1 MATYEEAKD
10 QYRQSLTK
18 YGSQANTDENMRQ
31 FEDYWKNSADSGQM
45 QGEGYNRSWSD
56 VFGEAQAQN
65 EKRYTRPTASNGGVG
80 GSADANEDGRID
92 SSGWYGAA
100 GSAGAAQTQNSNMDW
115 YRQMMERQLAA
126 QEAAA
131 ATNKQRGDQLYS
143 TLMGRAGQSLNIDR
157 NDPIIRAQADAY
169 SANEER
175 ARRNYLG
182 DVAESSGPYANM
194 RGEERMSAERLGQR
208 TGSFEAELL
217 GRELVARRN
226 EIQEA
231 LNGALG
237 VLTADQAR
245 QLQLELG
252 LMDQAIR
259 EQQLTLT
266 GRGLDNDLQ
275 RILLQ
280 NEQFGRGLRS
290 EEDMFAARLGF
301 DATDRGS

>member
-1 MATYEEAKD
+1 
-10 QYRQSLTK
+10 
-18 YGSQANTDENMRQ
+18 
-31 FEDYWKNSADSGQM
+31 
-45 QGEGYNRSWSD
+45 
-56 VFGEAQAQN
+56 
-65 EKRYTRPTASNGGVG
+65 
-80 GSADANEDGRID
+80 
-92 SSGWYGAA
+92 
-100 GSAGAAQTQNSNMDW
+100 
-115 YRQMMERQLAA
+115 
-126 QEAAA
+126 
-131 ATNKQRGDQLYS
+131 
-143 TLMGRAGQSLNIDR
+143 
-157 NDPIIRAQADAY
+157 
-169 SANEER
+169 
-175 ARRNYLG
+175 
-182 DVAESSGPYANM
+182 M

-301 DATDRGS
+301 DATDRGSYWDAVRRGDL